1 MPVAER
7 PWAFKT
13 LQPLPP
19 IAAQLMRIVSSEDA
33 SFQRLSALVRADSA
47 FSAEV
52 LRFANSPLLGCR
64 NRVDSIQRALTMLG
78 LEKLKSLVMAVALRD
93 FLSSALQ
100 APALQRCWRHSLA
113 CACIAEHLAPAFGVV
128 PDTAYTSGLLHDL
141 GRLALLASYPAEYA
155 RMLDVSGDYGYDLL
169 SCEQDLFDIDH
180 CQAGRWLASEWHF
193 PEQIAIIAGDH
204 HAEWNGQLD
213 LPALIHF
220 ACDLADATGFAV
232 IESRPTDLALIKEQL
247 PPQVTG
253 RLGADEEFVTLVADR
268 VSALESSL

>member
-19 IAAQLMRIVSSEDA
+19 IAAQLMRVVSSEDA
-33 SFQRLSALVRADSA
+33 SFHRLSSLVRTDSA

-52 LRFANSPLLGCR
+52 LRFANSPLMGCR
-64 NRVDSIQRALTMLG
+64 TRIDSIRHALTMLG

-113 CACIAEHLAPAFGVV
+113 CASICEWLSGAAGV
-128 PDTAYTSGLLHDL
+128 DKDASYTAGLLHDV

-155 RMLDVSGDYGYDLL
+155 RMLDVSDEFGYELL

-180 CQAGRWLASEWHF
+180 CQAGGWLVRDWHF
-193 PEQIAIIAGDH
+193 PAELESVAEDH
-204 HAEWNGQLD
+204 HAEWNGKLD
-213 LPALIHF
+213 MLGLVHF
-220 ACDLADATGFAV
+220 ACLLADRTGFSV
-232 IESRPTDLALIKEQL
+232 IVSAAPPAGGFKDLL
-247 PPQVTG
+247 PPQLAARVG
-253 RLGADEEFVTLVADR
+253 DEEEFTALVADR
-268 VSALESSL
+268 VKALESSL